1 MTSIFTGELSLN
13 DVFVCL
19 DLETTGLDHDIETI
33 IEVGAV
39 KFRRGEVLD
48 TFSSLA
54 NPKRQLTPF
63 IRRLTGIKQA
73 DVDSAEPFSAIADKF
88 RDFVGE
94 APVIGQNVSF
104 DIGFLGKAGVRFP
117 GPVFDTRDLASMLLP
132 SGNYSLNMLARALGV
147 PSWNAHRGLDDA
159 IATQQVSSASS
170 IWRSSRT
177 PVS

>member
-19 DLETTGLDHDIETI
+19 DLETTGLDHDLETI

-63 IRRLTGIKQA
+63 IRRLTGIQQA

-104 DIGFLGKAGVRFP
+104 DIGFLAKAGVRFP
-117 GPVFDTRDLASMLLP
+117 RPRLRHARPRIDAVAERQLLAQH
-132 SGNYSLNMLARALGV
+132 ARPFALGV
-147 PSWNAHRGLDDA
+147 PSWNAHRGL
-159 IATQQVSSASS
+159 
-170 IWRSSRT
+170 
-177 PVS
+177 